1 MRISQSLDLDQ
12 SHITKALATFTT
24 SRLFNASKSANE
36 QEPSPKEASQ
46 VSQMSYSAPN
56 INSNKQGIKM
66 KRDRP

>member
-24 SRLFNASKSANE
+24 SRSFNASKSANE

-46 VSQMSYSAPN
+46 VNELLCSKY
-56 INSNKQGIKM
+56 
-66 KRDRP
+66 